1 MTAQSNDIYINPA
14 YGRLFSPDILP
25 RYVLF
30 TGGRGSSKSFT
41 VSTFLCD
48 ALRRYQNW
56 KALFTRYTLTS
67 AEISIIPEFSEKLD
81 LIGVRDQ
88 CHVTKKTIEHKK
100 TGSSIIF
107 SGIKTST
114 GNQTA
119 KLKSIPGLNVFVI
132 DEGEEFVSEKD
143 FNIIDDSIRVEG
155 VPNLVV
161 IIMNPQTV
169 THWIWDKWIKDSHKM
184 VTVDGVQIPISTH
197 PDILHIHTTYLDNVS
212 NLAESYLSKIRKL
225 REDSIDPKTG
235 HPKKDSK
242 YAHRFLGAWLT
253 MAEGAIFK
261 NWKEG
266 EFDETLPY
274 CFAMDEGFFPDP
286 LTLAKIA
293 VDKRRKLIYL
303 KELEYKTELSTEE
316 VKALF
321 EREVKSKRELIV
333 ADDKGRLI
341 GDLSKD
347 KWNIRKAVKWPGSVK
362 DQIRDIQDYTI
373 IVTPESY
380 NAKMELNNYVWND
393 KKASI
398 PIDAF
403 NHLLDPLRYGFG
415 KLVGK
420 RTGVSRKN

>member
-1 MTAQSNDIYINPA
+1 
-14 YGRLFSPDILP
+14 
-25 RYVLF
+25 
-30 TGGRGSSKSFT
+30 
-41 VSTFLCD
+41 
-48 ALRRYQNW
+48 
-56 KALFTRYTLTS
+56 
-67 AEISIIPEFSEKLD
+67 
-81 LIGVRDQ
+81 
-88 CHVTKKTIEHKK
+88 
-100 TGSSIIF
+100 
-107 SGIKTST
+107 
-114 GNQTA
+114 
-119 KLKSIPGLNVFVI
+119 
-132 DEGEEFVSEKD
+132 
-143 FNIIDDSIRVEG
+143 
-155 VPNLVV
+155 
-161 IIMNPQTV
+161 
-169 THWIWDKWIKDSHKM
+169 
-184 VTVDGVQIPISTH
+184 
-197 PDILHIHTTYLDNVS
+197 
-212 NLAESYLSKIRKL
+212 
-225 REDSIDPKTG
+225 
-235 HPKKDSK
+235 
-242 YAHRFLGAWLT
+242 
-253 MAEGAIFK
+253 
-261 NWKEG
+261 
-266 EFDETLPY
+266 
-274 CFAMDEGFFPDP
+274 MDEGFFPDP